1 MPNLSILLIGDAD
14 RRVFRQ
20 ARDCLFTLGHVQ
32 RAADAAA
39 AAALLTDAQAAADL
53 IVVAQSHPGE
63 FSHADIDR
71 LRQLAPLARI
81 VALLGSWC
89 EGELRTGRPWPAN
102 VRICWHQ
109 WPARAERNLRQLVA
123 GRASAWTLP
132 VTATEE
138 ERLLADADEPL
149 PTGRGLIA
157 VSSPVFALADWLM
170 AACGRSGY
178 GTVWLRPPSRSNVE
192 RATAIIFDGSECR
205 GEELDELR
213 RVATELAPAPVVAL
227 LDFPRSEDCD
237 RAHAAGAAA
246 VLSKPLC
253 LADLLWQ
260 LERVI
265 EREGGKV
272 RK

>member
-1 MPNLSILLIGDAD
+1 MTNLSILLIGDAD
-14 RRVFRQ
+14 RREFRQ
-20 ARDCLFTLGHVQ
+20 ARDCLAALGHVW
-32 RAADAAA
+32 RAASAASAAA
-39 AAALLTDAQAAADL
+39 FLADAQAAADV
-53 IVVAQSHPGE
+53 IVVAQAHPGE

-89 EGELRTGRPWPAN
+89 EGELRTGKPWPAN

-109 WPARAERNLRQLVA
+109 WPARAEQKLQRLVA

-138 ERLLADADEPL
+138 ERLLADAEEPL
-149 PTGRGLIA
+149 PAGRGLIA
-157 VSSPVFALADWLM
+157 VSSRVFALADWLM

-178 GTVWLRPPSRSNVE
+178 GTVWLRPPHRTDVE
-192 RATAIIFDGSECR
+192 RATAVIFDGSECR

-213 RVATELAPAPVVAL
+213 RVAAELAPAPLLAL
-227 LDFPRSEDCD
+227 MDFPRSEDCD
-237 RAHAAGAAA
+237 RARAAGAAA
-246 VLSKPLC
+246 VLAKPLC
-253 LADLLWQ
+253 LADLFWQ

-265 EREGGKV
+265 GTAQQG
-272 RK
+272 